1 MPLARQLRIL
11 YVGCLDGLLA
21 ERKPEPSPVTRGVED
36 HARRVQTASLP
47 FTRVEAR
54 PVGTGRVRHHC
65 SKQGLQP
72 PPHTAQ
78 QARRV
83 YREIAVRT
91 HPAGPKGSLRLKLK
105 SLWRVMATAPTG
117 IWYSSTV
124 TGQYGLLIL
133 TPKRYQIN

>member
-54 PVGTGRVRHHC
+54 PVGTGRVRHFRTHC
-65 SKQGLQP
+65 SKHGLQP
-72 PPHTAQ
+72 PPQTTH
-78 QARRV
+78 RPRGV
-83 YREIAVRT
+83 YGEIAEKPP
-91 HPAGPKGSLRLKLK
+91 PAGPKGSLRLKLK
-105 SLWRVMATAPTG
+105 SLWRVMATAP
-117 IWYSSTV
+117 
-124 TGQYGLLIL
+124 
-133 TPKRYQIN
+133 

>member
-54 PVGTGRVRHHC
+54 PVGTGRVRHFRTHC
-65 SKQGLQP
+65 SKQGLSHHRMP
-72 PPHTAQ
+72 PNRPVGCI
-78 QARRV
+78 ARSPSEPTPPVQRGVCVSNSRV
-83 YREIAVRT
+83 FGELWR
-91 HPAGPKGSLRLKLK
+91 LRLL
-105 SLWRVMATAPTG
+105 AF
-117 IWYSSTV
+117 STP
-124 TGQYGLLIL
+124 Q
-133 TPKRYQIN
+133 P